1 MKILAFSFLI
11 YSTLISSVTY
21 AKTAILEA
29 HCYSFYMS
37 PIDLGN
43 GDSGFLTTYD
53 GLSRMPYTTS
63 SGHVSG
69 EVKPLSVGSTNY
81 VVDYISTDYSG
92 VYSYG
97 SFSTSLPSVDSNAN
111 GVNDFLEKKQ
121 AVNSTLT
128 FNETTH
134 WDRYDNY
141 TSDRLTVLF
150 SRDQNNPLGTYT
162 LIAVNGTDATSL
174 GISGQWYTSSWDAT
188 VEYDEAFKRLSIRG
202 TQPSSDGTL
211 INVTGQSDYD
221 YSQNKLELKSLS
233 VSTGIDT
240 VYSRTIFL
248 DRNSN
253 TYAGEMS
260 FEDGD
265 LDTPWSDY
273 SQWKILITDFN
284 DQDSNGIPDLTDTKA
299 TPQMPNTLSTDGWN
313 WSQWPWVYNN
323 SLNNWLFYYP
333 VSAGVYSVYNNQD
346 GKWYSW
352 SNPSKTW
359 VSSN

>member
-1 MKILAFSFLI
+1 MKILAFIFLS
-11 YSTLISSVTY
+11 YSILISSYLFGKIAT
-21 AKTAILEA
+21 LEA

-63 SGHVSG
+63 SGHVNG
-69 EVKPLSVGSTNY
+69 EVKPLSVGSNDY
-81 VVDYISTDYSG
+81 VVDYISTDSLG

-97 SFSTSLPSVDSNAN
+97 SFSVSLPSADRNAN
-111 GVNDFLEKKQ
+111 GVIDFLEKKH

-134 WDRYDNY
+134 WDRFNNY
-141 TSDRLTVLF
+141 TSDKITVLF
-150 SRDQNNPLGTYT
+150 SRDQNNPSGKYS
-162 LIAVNGTDATSL
+162 LISINGIDATSL
-174 GISGQWYTSSWDAT
+174 GISGQWYISSWNGTLD
-188 VEYDEAFKRLSIRG
+188 YDEITKRLSISG
-202 TQPSSDGTL
+202 TQPNNAGTP

-221 YSQNKLELKSLS
+221 YSQNKLEMKSLS
-233 VSTGIDT
+233 VSTGIET

-248 DRNSN
+248 NRNLN
-253 TYAGEMS
+253 TYSGEMS

-273 SQWKILITDFN
+273 SQWKIFITDLN
-284 DQDSNGIPDLTDTKA
+284 DQDNNGIPDLTDRKTNLQ
-299 TPQMPNTLSTDGWN
+299 TPNILSTDGWN

-323 SLNNWLFYYP
+323 SLNNWLYYYHA
-333 VSAGVYSVYNNQD
+333 SAGVYSVYNNKD
-346 GKWYSW
+346 GKWYYW
-352 SNPSKTW
+352 SNSSEMWILSK
-359 VSSN
+359 